1 MVLGCGFTGEAI
13 ARRAMLDGWDVMTT
27 TRSPEKASRLRDE
40 GVPTVV
46 AELPGDLA
54 GVLLMGDRVAVT
66 FPPDGHTD
74 HDVAERL
81 RSASSVVYVSSTG
94 VYGDATGRIDGKTPT
109 SPQEGRIA
117 LRLAAER
124 SYLDI
129 GGLVLRAPGIYGP
142 GRGLHERIRSGQY
155 RLPGDGSRAV
165 SRIHVDD
172 LARFVLAALERGR
185 PGSVFAVGDD
195 APVPQ
200 REVVAW
206 LVELLGVPTPP
217 SVPIDRV
224 DETLRHDRQ
233 VDPSEAKRELGV
245 ELTYPTFREGFRKC
259 IDSK

>member
-1 MVLGCGFTGEAI
+1 VILGCGFTGEAI
-13 ARRAMLDGWDVMTT
+13 ARLASLDGWDVLAT
-27 TRSPEKASRLRDE
+27 TRSLEKASRLRNK
-40 GVPTVV
+40 GIPAVV
-46 AELPGDLA
+46 AEQPEELA
-54 GVLLMGDRVAVT
+54 GVLLTDDRVAVT

-74 HDVAERL
+74 LEVAARL
-81 RSASSVVYVSSTG
+81 RSVKSVVYVSSTG
-94 VYGDATGRIDGKTPT
+94 VYGDATGRIDGKTPA
-109 SPQEGRIA
+109 SLQGGRIA
-117 LRLAAER
+117 SRLSAER
-124 SYLDI
+124 SYLEI
-129 GGLVLRAPGIYGP
+129 GGIVLRAPGIYGP

-185 PGSVFAVGDD
+185 PRSVFAIGDD

-206 LVELLGVPTPP
+206 LVDLLGAPMPP
-217 SVPIDRV
+217 SVPLDQV

-233 VDPSEAKRELGV
+233 VDPTEAKRELGI
-245 ELTYPTFREGFRKC
+245 ELTYPTFREGFRMC